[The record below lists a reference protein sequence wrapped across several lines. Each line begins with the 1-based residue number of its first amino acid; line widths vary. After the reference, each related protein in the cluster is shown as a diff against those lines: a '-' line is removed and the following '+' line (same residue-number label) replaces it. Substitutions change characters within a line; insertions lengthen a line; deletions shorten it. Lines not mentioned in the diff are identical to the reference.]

1 MTTLAERLQVRTR
14 QLRRAK
20 ERLANLAL
28 TLDRI
33 ETPEYLSGQVSELVA
48 SVTRLQAQQQRR
60 IEEARAEVKRLTAF
74 VARLQAEHDDRFN
87 FAARDLV
94 EELAAELAALP
105 PAQARLW
112 LVGLLRRVDEQRS
125 AGDGFD
131 LVIEA
136 VDRSLCD
143 RMALGKWEGTMF
155 HREYKPN

>member
-1 MTTLAERLQVRTR
+1 MTPLDERMQARTR
-14 QLRRAK
+14 QLRRAR
-20 ERLANLAL
+20 ERLADLTL

-33 ETPEYLSGQVSELVA
+33 ETPELAAQVSELVA

-60 IEEARAEVKRLTAF
+60 ITEAQAEVKRLTAF
-74 VARLQAEHDDRFN
+74 VERLQAEHADRFN

-105 PAQARLW
+105 ATQARLW
-112 LVGLLRRVDEQRS
+112 LIGLLRRVDEQRDP
-125 AGDGFD
+125 ADGFD

-143 RMALGKWEGTMF
+143 RMALGRWEGTMF
-155 HREYKPN
+155 HRAYKPS